1 MAKKSENRII
11 MTLNIFKDGVLWYCK
26 YLDVLLKYM
35 LFPVFGQLLGLA
47 LIFTANYFFIVN
59 IPHLVKQYPILDS
72 IPLVFTLLLVCV
84 FPGFL
89 VFCKAFYDYII
100 AMGALNSMAY
110 VSRGEK
116 LKNKPLDTKTH
127 DDVLKKRL
135 GKYILLILL
144 FSLFGLVGTF
154 PLFIVPFVI
163 LFVYWCLV
171 FQVFMLEESTSP
183 VGAFKRSFE
192 LVKTNFG
199 ITSLLLCLSA
209 VLTYWILPNLIV
221 WAFEKASA
229 INFLAYPIHKYIEI
243 LPIQD
248 LINTVIGSAMSDIPL
263 DVPPVSFDINSVFNV
278 HEFACGIV
286 RSLIGLSVIGL
297 LLPIRCC
304 WFTLLYKT
312 FDFEKGEEL
321 RKTDYKKEY
330 KNRSKKG

>member
-11 MTLNIFKDGVLWYCK
+11 MTLNIFKDGVIWYCK

-72 IPLVFTLLLVCV
+72 IPLVFTLLLICV

-116 LKNKPLDTKTH
+116 MKNKPLDTKTH

-135 GKYILLILL
+135 GKYILLVLL
-144 FSLFGLVGTF
+144 FSAIGLVGMF
-154 PLFIVPFVI
+154 PLFILPFAV
-163 LFVYWCLV
+163 LFVYLCLV
-171 FQVFMLEESTSP
+171 LQVFMLEESTTS

-199 ITSLLLCLSA
+199 ITCLLLCLSA
-209 VLTYWILPNLIV
+209 ILTYWILPDLIV

-229 INFLAYPIHKYIEI
+229 INFLAYPVYKYLEI

-248 LINTVIGSAMSDIPL
+248 LINSALGALTSGLPL
-263 DVPPVSFDINSVFNV
+263 DMPISLDINSTFNA
-278 HEFACGIV
+278 HDIACDIV
-286 RSLIGLSVIGL
+286 RSLIGISVIGL
-297 LLPIRCC
+297 LLPMRSC

>member
-11 MTLNIFKDGVLWYCK
+11 MTLNIFKDGVIWYCK

-35 LFPVFGQLLGLA
+35 LFPVLGQLLGLA

-72 IPLVFTLLLVCV
+72 IPLVFTLLLICV

-116 LKNKPLDTKTH
+116 MKNKPLDTKTH

-135 GKYILLILL
+135 GKYILLVLL
-144 FSLFGLVGTF
+144 FSVIGLVGMF
-154 PLFIVPFVI
+154 PLFILPFAV
-163 LFVYWCLV
+163 LFVYLCLV
-171 FQVFMLEESTSP
+171 FQVFMLEESTTS

-199 ITSLLLCLSA
+199 ITCLLLCLSA
-209 VLTYWILPNLIV
+209 ILTYWILPDLIV

-229 INFLAYPIHKYIEI
+229 INFLAYPVYKYLEI

-248 LINTVIGSAMSDIPL
+248 LINSALGALTSGLPL
-263 DVPPVSFDINSVFNV
+263 DMPISLDINSAFNA
-278 HEFACGIV
+278 HDIACDIV
-286 RSLIGLSVIGL
+286 RSLIGISVIGL
-297 LLPIRCC
+297 LLPMRSC

>member
-1 MAKKSENRII
+1 MTKKSENRII
-11 MTLNIFKDGVLWYCK
+11 MTLNIFKDGIVWYCK

-59 IPHLVKQYPILDS
+59 IPYLVKKYPIFDS
-72 IPLVFTLLLVCV
+72 IPLVFTLLLICV

-100 AMGALNSMAY
+100 ALGSLNSMAY

-116 LKNKPLDTKTH
+116 MKNKPLDTKTH
-127 DDVLKKRL
+127 DDILKKRL
-135 GKYILLILL
+135 GKYIILILL
-144 FSLFGLVGTF
+144 LSLFGLIGMF
-154 PLFIVPFVI
+154 PLFILPFVI
-163 LFVYWCLV
+163 LFVYFCLI

-183 VGAFKRSFE
+183 IGAFKRSFE

-199 ITSLLLCLSA
+199 ITFLLLILSA
-209 VLTYWILPNLIV
+209 CLTYWILPDLIV
-221 WAFEKASA
+221 WAFEKASV
-229 INFLAYPIHKYIEI
+229 INFLAYPIHKYLEI

-248 LINTVIGSAMSDIPL
+248 LINSALSSLTSGLPL
-263 DVPPVSFDINSVFNV
+263 DMPISLDINSAFNI
-278 HEFACGIV
+278 HDTACDIA
-286 RSLIGLSVIGL
+286 RSLIGFSVIGL
-297 LLPIRCC
+297 LLPMRSC

-330 KNRSKKG
+330 KNRNKKG